1 MVWCLFLHGRI
12 SRVKPIGREVAVVD
26 MGEERGVYPREG
38 AGDVLGLL
46 CVPQGATAPGPD

>member
-26 MGEERGVYPREG
+26 MGEEKGVYPRGG

-46 CVPQGATAPGPD
+46 CVPRGATAPGPD

>member
-1 MVWCLFLHGRI
+1 MWCLFLHSRI

-26 MGEERGVYPREG
+26 MGEERGVYSRGG
-38 AGDVLGLL
+38 AGDVLGFL